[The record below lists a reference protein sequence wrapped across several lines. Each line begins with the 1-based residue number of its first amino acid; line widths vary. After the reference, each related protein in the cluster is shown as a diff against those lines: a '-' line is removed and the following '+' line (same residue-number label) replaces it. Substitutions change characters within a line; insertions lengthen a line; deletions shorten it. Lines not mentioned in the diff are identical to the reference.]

1 MKKYFFALLIFC
13 SVTQLTIGQVILDAN
28 GPGNT
33 YEDINNVLA
42 PSYNVIEAPDCNHA
56 EFGRHIDEV
65 FDSELNSNVF
75 RFYIHTTPDNDRCV
89 NIDRQRTEI
98 KTYANSHDN
107 LKATENE
114 TVVYKWKFKLP
125 EGFQASSNFTH
136 IHQIKSVGGLYSSM
150 PMYTLTVR
158 KGTPNRLELRYAE
171 TNSQV
176 TLKQTDIAPFINTW
190 VSVEET
196 ITFGNNGSYAIEI
209 KNTSTNATLFSHTN
223 NTIINWQTGA
233 DFARPK
239 WGIYRSLI
247 NDEDLRD
254 EEVLFA
260 NFSIEETQ
268 SLSNAVIKTTSEKI
282 TLAPNPAKQIVSIK
296 NIKAEN
302 YNKIQVFDS
311 TGKKVLSQKQGKDHQ
326 VDISSLSSGLYQ
338 ITLLNSNLKVKTLKF
353 IVE

>member
-1 MKKYFFALLIFC
+1 MEKYFFALLIFC

-42 PSYNVIEAPDCNHA
+42 PGYNVIEAPDCNHA
-56 EFGRHIDEV
+56 AFGRHIDEV

-89 NIDRQRTEI
+89 KMDRQRNEI
-98 KTYANSHDN
+98 KTYANSPDN

-125 EGFQASSNFTH
+125 AGFQTSPNFTH

-158 KGTPNRLELRYAE
+158 KGNSSRLELRYAQ
-171 TNSQV
+171 TDRQV
-176 TLKQTDIAPFINTW
+176 TLKQTNIAPFINTW

-196 ITFGNNGSYAIEI
+196 ITFGNNGSYAIEM
-209 KNTSTNATLFSHTN
+209 KNTSTNATLFSYTN
-223 NTIINWQTGA
+223 NAIINWQTGA
-233 DFARPK
+233 DFTRPK

-247 NDEDLRD
+247 HNEDLRD

-260 NFSIEETQ
+260 NFSIKETQ
-268 SLSNAVIKTTSEKI
+268 SLNNENIKITSEKI
-282 TLAPNPAKQIVSIK
+282 LLVPNPAKQIVSIK
-296 NIKAEN
+296 NIKAED
-302 YNKIQVFDS
+302 YDKIQVFDS
-311 TGKKVLSQKQGKDHQ
+311 TGKKVLSEKQRKDHQ
-326 VDISSLSSGLYQ
+326 VDISSLSSGLYH